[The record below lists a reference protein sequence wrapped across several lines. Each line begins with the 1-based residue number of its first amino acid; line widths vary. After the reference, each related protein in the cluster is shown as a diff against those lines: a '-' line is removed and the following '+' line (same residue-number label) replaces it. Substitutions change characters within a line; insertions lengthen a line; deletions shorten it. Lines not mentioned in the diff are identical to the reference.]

1 MVVQESV
8 DVVKSDESL
17 ESVIKQ
23 VESRIDDATSL
34 QGKFDVVSEYV
45 SSHKSIPPAIVMS
58 LMVKIAESSY
68 HDGMFDERKYGA
80 QGREF
85 SDAVS
90 KLYMNVHALII
101 EERNPWCVPIREYI
115 KSEDIS
121 VVDLERARSVMGAG
135 KRYSQSLLEQLEK
148 GGKRPD
154 MNPLFNSISDGYFP
168 SSIRNN
174 VSLAFGVMI
183 HCKTKE
189 YVRELESIWNALEF
203 YCTKELEKR
212 VGDK

>member
-1 MVVQESV
+1 MRINMVISESV
-8 DVVKSDESL
+8 TGIKPVESL
-17 ESVIKQ
+17 EDVIKQ
-23 VESRIDDATSL
+23 LESRMNSVSSL

-135 KRYSQSLLEQLEK
+135 KRRS
-148 GGKRPD
+148 
-154 MNPLFNSISDGYFP
+154 
-168 SSIRNN
+168 
-174 VSLAFGVMI
+174 
-183 HCKTKE
+183 
-189 YVRELESIWNALEF
+189 
-203 YCTKELEKR
+203 
-212 VGDK
+212 